1 MGGFF
6 LIRRINETAIKHIQ
20 GNLITYFF
28 VLLFFMIGISSGAF
42 MSKALT
48 ETENKELIVYLKNF
62 FSIVDSKA
70 IDNFSIL
77 KQSLLNNF
85 QTGIIIWV
93 LGVTVIG
100 IPLIL
105 LLIGVR
111 GFIIGFTV
119 GFFVKQMGLKGVIF
133 SLVSILPQNILI
145 VPATIFTGVL
155 GISFSLM
162 LIKKRNRK
170 NKQYNVVNQFFL
182 YSTII
187 AIVHIV
193 IAIGCLV
200 EAYISPFFIKYLS
213 SYM

>member
-1 MGGFF
+1 M
-6 LIRRINETAIKHIQ
+6 IRRINDIVAKHIQ

-28 VLLFFMIGISSGAF
+28 VILFFMTGISSGAF

-48 ETENKELIVYLKNF
+48 DFQNKELIVYLKNF

-70 IDNFSIL
+70 INNLAIL

-85 QTGIIIWV
+85 QTGIIIWI

-105 LLIGVR
+105 LIIGLR

-119 GFFVKQMGLKGVIF
+119 GFFVKQMGFKGVIF

-145 VPATIFTGVL
+145 VPCTVFIGVL

-162 LIKKRNRK
+162 LIKNKTRK
-170 NKQYNVVNQFFL
+170 NTRYSIVNQFFL

-187 AIVHIV
+187 AMIHIIIVV
-193 IAIGCLV
+193 GCLI
-200 EAYISPFFIKYLS
+200 EAYISPFFIKYIS
-213 SYM
+213 TYM

>member
-1 MGGFF
+1 
-6 LIRRINETAIKHIQ
+6 
-20 GNLITYFF
+20 
-28 VLLFFMIGISSGAF
+28 

-48 ETENKELIVYLKNF
+48 DFQNKELIVYLKNF

-70 IDNFSIL
+70 INNLAIL

-85 QTGIIIWV
+85 QTGIIIWI

-105 LLIGVR
+105 LIIGLR

-119 GFFVKQMGLKGVIF
+119 GFFVKQMGFKGVIF

-145 VPATIFTGVL
+145 VPCTVFIGVL

-162 LIKKRNRK
+162 LIKNKTRK
-170 NKQYNVVNQFFL
+170 NTRYSIVNQFFL

-187 AIVHIV
+187 AMIHIIIVV
-193 IAIGCLV
+193 GCLI
-200 EAYISPFFIKYLS
+200 EAYISPFFIKYIS
-213 SYM
+213 TYM

>member
-1 MGGFF
+1 M
-6 LIRRINETAIKHIQ
+6 IRRFNGTIIKHIE
-20 GNLITYFF
+20 GNLLTYFF
-28 VLLFFMIGISSGAF
+28 TILFFMIGISSGAF

-48 ETENKELIVYLKNF
+48 EGENKELILYLNNF
-62 FSIVDSKA
+62 FRIVDSKT
-70 IDNFSIL
+70 IDHFSVL

-85 QTGIIIWV
+85 QTGILIWV

-105 LLIGVR
+105 LLVGLR

-119 GFFVKQMGLKGVIF
+119 GVFIKQMGFKGMIF

-145 VPATIFTGVL
+145 VPSTIFIGVL

-162 LIKKRNRK
+162 LIKSRTRK
-170 NKQYNVVNQFFL
+170 NRQHNVLNQFLL

-187 AIVHIV
+187 AMVHIV
-193 IAIGCLV
+193 IAIGCLI
-200 EAYISPFFIKYLS
+200 EAYISPLFIKFLS

>member
-1 MGGFF
+1 M
-6 LIRRINETAIKHIQ
+6 IRRINDTVIKHIQ
-20 GNLITYFF
+20 GNLMTYFF
-28 VLLFFMIGISSGAF
+28 VLLFFMIGISAGAF

-48 ETENKELIVYLKNF
+48 ETENKELIGYLRDF

-100 IPLIL
+100 IPFIL
-105 LLIGVR
+105 LLIGLR

-145 VPATIFTGVL
+145 VPATIFIGVL

-162 LIKKRNRK
+162 LIRSKTRK
-170 NKQYNVVNQFFL
+170 NKQYNIVNQFFL
-182 YSTII
+182 YSTVI
-187 AIVHIV
+187 AVVHIV
-193 IAIGCLV
+193 ITVGCLV

-213 SYM
+213 TYM